1 MNGKK
6 QVITEPLDDRA
17 KAEVFSA
24 EKGALPAEAY
34 LNDYVALFLS
44 RNRITGRYEMPHMTR
59 ARLIAAGVL
68 TAVWTAD
75 LVIYK
80 HNPTYWYLFLAA
92 AIAALLLYVLFVRRF
107 CSMQRYLTKEIL
119 RRPDEDID
127 VWLFDTLSVS
137 NKCAV
142 YRAPC
147 VLAPACVLLIGLFL
161 NGTKGAVG

>member
-24 EKGALPAEAY
+24 EKGALPAEMY

-44 RNRITGRYEMPHMTR
+44 RNRIPGRYEMPHMTR

-137 NKCAV
+137 MKCAV
-142 YRAPC
+142 LRALCLLVPFF
-147 VLAPACVLLIGLFL
+147 VLLVCALFFCP
-161 NGTKGAVG
+161 KGAVG